1 MGMVGWAVIG
11 GLGKVAKKLSGTGNH
26 VGSQSRQ
33 VVKLEHRRAKPNQ
46 TKMRRLMR
54 LCEEDFGREHGPKVF
69 HRLSWF
75 WYYQYHQ
82 PLRATRQIFGN
93 KNTFGLFLNLEMIAK
108 SQVVAELGIATRT
121 FIKMKPKAYRYIC
134 IVPSCTNNLI
144 FLLNNACTQEKH
156 HHL

>member
-26 VGSQSRQ
+26 AGSQSRQ

-54 LCEEDFGREHGPKVF
+54 LSEEDFGREHGPKVF

-75 WYYQYHQ
+75 WYYQCHLR
-82 PLRATRQIFGN
+82 LRATKQNFE
-93 KNTFGLFLNLEMIAK
+93 KNNACGLFLNLKMVAR
-108 SQVVAELGIATRT
+108 SQVVTELGITIHKQRGHSS
-121 FIKMKPKAYRYIC
+121 KW
-134 IVPSCTNNLI
+134 N
-144 FLLNNACTQEKH
+144 QKH
-156 HHL
+156 TDLSALYHLAPIT